1 MNATLPA
8 LKSATAAINPAT
20 ARRIRLVC
28 FDVDGVLTDGGII
41 LGDAAGSR
49 VELKRYD
56 IQDGLGVVLLRQAGI
71 RTAIITGHESQSVA
85 LRAEELHVD
94 DVIQDRH
101 ARKVPALAALI
112 ARLGFSWDEVAFVG
126 DELHVDDVIQDRHAR
141 KVPALAA
148 LIARL
153 GFSWDEVAFV
163 GDDLPDLGVLR
174 RVGLPVCVGN
184 ATAEVRH
191 VVSVQLSRHG
201 GAGAVR
207 EFVELLLTARGEW
220 AKQVEAYV
228 ASREREA

>member
-126 DELHVDDVIQDRHAR
+126 D
-141 KVPALAA
+141 
-148 LIARL
+148 
-153 GFSWDEVAFV
+153 
-163 GDDLPDLGVLR
+163 DLPDLGVLR

>member
-71 RTAIITGHESQSVA
+71 RTAIITGRESQSVA
-85 LRAEELHVD
+85 LRA
-94 DVIQDRH
+94 
-101 ARKVPALAALI
+101 
-112 ARLGFSWDEVAFVG
+112 